1 MLLLVLLD
9 SGGYIGCMHATK
21 MAGGGGGGKILG
33 VNTGKETLH
42 EH

>member
-21 MAGGGGGGKILG
+21 MAGGGGILG